1 MFVFVYFTKRH
12 TAIFLQLAVLHCIIL
27 YDCAKD
33 QWELR
38 RKRGGGEGEAREE
51 PDLHICPTHTIPTL
65 SDLSLTYC
73 MVLPTPCVAII
84 SDISLTQAHICQDHT
99 TTTPMRLHFAGR
111 KLHFISRHT
120 HMGRGIY
127 F

>member
-38 RKRGGGEGEAREE
+38 RKRGGGEAREE

-73 MVLPTPCVAII
+73 MVLPTHTMSSYYIRHI
-84 SDISLTQAHICQDHT
+84 SDTSPYL
-99 TTTPMRLHFAGR
+99 
-111 KLHFISRHT
+111 SRPHHT
-120 HMGRGIY
+120 HETALCMS
-127 F
+127 